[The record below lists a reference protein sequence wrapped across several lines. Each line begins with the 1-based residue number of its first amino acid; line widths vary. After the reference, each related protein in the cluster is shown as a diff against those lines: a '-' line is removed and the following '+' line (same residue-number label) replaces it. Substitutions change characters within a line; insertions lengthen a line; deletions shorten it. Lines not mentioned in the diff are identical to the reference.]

1 MRALRLK
8 AAVFSD
14 GGWQEHWSRSG
25 PSLLASAWSSL
36 FPHIPLSSVETATG
50 LEFLVSAACASG
62 EGGEGVMG
70 EIVRATGALEITGDD
85 ESAVSH
91 DMSHDSLVTPPSDE
105 EIRRLWGEVYN
116 TQYWYWYQR
125 WREDLAQ
132 NGGEEGEGGCV
143 EGECG
148 EGGCVEG
155 ECEEGGCEEGECVEG
170 KCVEGECGEGGCV
183 EGECEEGGCEE
194 GECVEGKCVEG
205 ECGEGGC
212 VEGGCEEGGC
222 EEGECGEGGCQGGEI
237 CEESGDR
244 AKGGNMFAF
253 QS

>member
-1 MRALRLK
+1 M
-8 AAVFSD
+8 
-14 GGWQEHWSRSG
+14 
-25 PSLLASAWSSL
+25 
-36 FPHIPLSSVETATG
+36 
-50 LEFLVSAACASG
+50 SAACASG

-70 EIVRATGALEITGDD
+70 EIVRATGALEIIGDD

-143 EGECG
+143 EGEC
-148 EGGCVEG
+148 VEG
-155 ECEEGGCEEGECVEG
+155 ECEEGGCEEGEG
-170 KCVEGECGEGGCV
+170 
-183 EGECEEGGCEE
+183 
-194 GECVEGKCVEG
+194 VEGKCVEG

-212 VEGGCEEGGC
+212 VEGGCEEGECGEGGC
-222 EEGECGEGGCQGGEI
+222 VEGECGEGGCEEGEI

-244 AKGGNMFAF
+244 AKGGNMFVF

>member
-85 ESAVSH
+85 ESAVSR
-91 DMSHDSLVTPPSDE
+91 DLLVTPPSDE

-132 NGGEEGEGGCV
+132 NGGEEGEGGC
-143 EGECG
+143 
-148 EGGCVEG
+148 
-155 ECEEGGCEEGECVEG
+155 EEGECVEG
-170 KCVEGECGEGGCV
+170 KCVEGGCEEGERGRVEGECGEGGCV
-183 EGECEEGGCEE
+183 EVGCEEGGCE
-194 GECVEGKCVEG
+194 EGKCVEG
-205 ECGEGGC
+205 ECGEGWC
-212 VEGGCEEGGC
+212 VEGEGGEGGCED
-222 EEGECGEGGCQGGEI
+222 GEI
-237 CEESGDR
+237 CEEFGDR
-244 AKGGNMFAF
+244 AKGGWLGTWLFFNHEKISCQNFN
-253 QS
+253 